1 MINIREKY
9 IELTN
14 NSYCFTDL
22 DDIFITFIS
31 CNNILTLIYSS
42 ENKSI
47 IAYNLNEFQ
56 IITEIKNPHK
66 GYFIT
71 NFRHFF
77 DKYKKIDLIMS
88 ISAKNCQINI
98 WNNKNW
104 ELIFSYDYIY
114 TIGRINSACF
124 IQYDINNLFI
134 VTSNNFYL
142 LPEPIKIYNF
152 ENKLVTEIS
161 NSKVNV
167 YYIDTYINNV
177 NLKIFIIACCY
188 DFVISYD
195 YNENIIYKKY
205 NSPLS
210 KVHYSFKIIQD
221 NNIIKLIESSSDGNI
236 RIWDFNTA
244 ELLSKITLSKNG
256 LYGICLLNK
265 NDIAISCA
273 DNCVILFNYE
283 NKKIKKICNFD
294 NWICCTNF
302 VVHKKYGKCI
312 ITQGI
317 EYQQIKLMSIND
329 ILDK

>member
-1 MINIREKY
+1 M
-9 IELTN
+9 
-14 NSYCFTDL
+14 
-22 DDIFITFIS
+22 
-31 CNNILTLIYSS
+31 
-42 ENKSI
+42 
-47 IAYNLNEFQ
+47 
-56 IITEIKNPHK
+56 
-66 GYFIT
+66 
-71 NFRHFF
+71 
-77 DKYKKIDLIMS
+77 
-88 ISAKNCQINI
+88 
-98 WNNKNW
+98 
-104 ELIFSYDYIY
+104 
-114 TIGRINSACF
+114 
-124 IQYDINNLFI
+124 
-134 VTSNNFYL
+134 
-142 LPEPIKIYNF
+142 PEPIKIYNF

-210 KVHYSFKIIQD
+210 KIHYSFKIIQD

-265 NDIAISCA
+265 NDIAISCS
-273 DNCVILFNYE
+273 DNCVIILNYE

-302 VVHKKYGKCI
+302 VLHKKYGKCI